1 MSLASLMLFAFV
13 STIGHLHIL
22 PAPHP
27 DVRAASDLVRLD
39 ASSTTMIVRDDDA
52 AAMLMT
58 INAERASRGLAPL
71 AFDDR
76 LCAIARSHA
85 EDMVQRSYFGHS
97 TPEGVSPFERMN
109 RAHYRFSYAG
119 ENIALDQ
126 NVAAAGNALWQSSEH
141 RSNILEPHFERVGI
155 AAVNSTDGEIFVV
168 DFSD

>member
-1 MSLASLMLFAFV
+1 MSFAPLVFAFV
-13 STIGHLHIL
+13 LTSGAFHVV

-27 DVRAASDLVRLD
+27 AVRDAAELVRLD
-39 ASSTTMIVRDDDA
+39 ASSTMIERDDDA
-52 AAMLMT
+52 AAMLATM
-58 INAERASRGLAPL
+58 NAERASRGLAPL

-76 LCAIARSHA
+76 LSAIARSHA

-97 TPEGVSPFERMN
+97 TPEGVTPFERMA

-119 ENIALDQ
+119 ENLALDE
-126 NVAAAGNALWQSSEH
+126 NVAAAGNALWNSREH

-155 AAVNSTDGEIFVV
+155 AAVASTDGEIFVV